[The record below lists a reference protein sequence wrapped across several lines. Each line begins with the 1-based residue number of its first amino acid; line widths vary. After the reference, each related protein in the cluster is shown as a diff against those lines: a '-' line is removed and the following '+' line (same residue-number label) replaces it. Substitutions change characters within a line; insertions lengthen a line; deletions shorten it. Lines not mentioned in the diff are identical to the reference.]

1 MSEPAVPTYRL
12 VTSPIQSAIQSAIWG
27 LSGVAVEQPKPE
39 PKPTLGGL
47 SLGDVIITD
56 ETQWTDVNGV
66 PVYSLTPLPTVPNLA
81 GSPFPYKLVTP
92 LGA

>member
-12 VTSPIQSAIQSAIWG
+12 ATSPIQSAIQSAIWG
-27 LSGVAVEQPKPE
+27 LSGVAVAQPDPG

-47 SLGDVIITD
+47 SLGDVIITN
-56 ETQWTDVNGV
+56 ETQWTDVDGT
-66 PVYSLTPLPTVPNLA
+66 PVYSLVDLPGVPNLV